1 MAVEFGDFAVGHFV
15 GLLCFGVLGF
25 DSGDYRSQALGDA
38 VKCKLDK
45 SVLAC
50 VVGVNYFLMPEIF
63 TFKPTLGFDLREM
76 LGHLRSP
83 AFHAI
88 CTVIAHG
95 ASLSQVRFVHY
106 EAHPFLV
113 IFRYIAEDGEPH
125 HIVVRL
131 AAALQIL

>member
-1 MAVEFGDFAVGHFV
+1 MGVIDFLV
-15 GLLCFGVLGF
+15 
-25 DSGDYRSQALGDA
+25 
-38 VKCKLDK
+38 
-45 SVLAC
+45 
-50 VVGVNYFLMPEIF
+50 PEIF
-63 TFKPTLGFDLREM
+63 AVKPTLGFDMREM
-76 LGHLRSP
+76 FGHLRSP

-95 ASLSQVRFVHY
+95 ASLPQVRFVHY